1 MQYSK
6 KYWKWPE
13 TYVLILHSYW
23 TPQFQHFTIPP
34 IWLSSHSITQRYCYP
49 CVTFSFHNFKLLPV
63 WDLWEISNN
72 TVLQCYLVWIF
83 VSIRRLLQLIVCIG
97 VSTPLSPQKHHP
109 FFFSFLPSLVLNLQT
124 IQAPLFSQ
132 FKLSKHPLKFPSLN
146 S

>member
-34 IWLSSHSITQRYCYP
+34 IWLSSHSMTQRYCYP

-83 VSIRRLLQLIVCIG
+83 VSIRRLLQLIVWIG
-97 VSTPLSPQKHHP
+97 FAKPLKIITLY
-109 FFFSFLPSLVLNLQT
+109 FFPCPLLNLQSV
-124 IQAPLFSQ
+124 QAPFLHNSTPIYWF
-132 FKLSKHPLKFPSLN
+132 FIHPCKN
-146 S
+146 QICQ